1 MEILIVEDD
10 LLAVARLETILA
22 KIDQGIN
29 ILHVCKTIKDTINWL
44 KNNKQPNLIF
54 LDIQLSD
61 GVSFEIFKSIE
72 ITCPIIFITA
82 FDNYAIEAFKVN
94 SIDYIL
100 KPYSLKDVK
109 NALLKYK
116 NLNQKEPFNFN
127 KGLFDELIQS
137 IPLNYKSR
145 FFSTINHT
153 IYSIPVD
160 EILYFNFEDNAT
172 ILVNVDNRSFVI
184 NYSLDA
190 LEKYLDPKMF
200 FRINRKFIIK
210 IDSIKKMNL
219 LSKSRIQVILKN
231 NIKEVVSRSKSR
243 SFKTWLNL

>member
-1 MEILIVEDD
+1 MKILIVEDD
-10 LLAVARLETILA
+10 LLAVSRLETILS
-22 KIDQGIN
+22 KIDENIN
-29 ILHVCKTIKDTINWL
+29 ILQVCKTVKDTISWL
-44 KNNKQPNLIF
+44 KNNTQPNLMF

-61 GVSFEIFKSIE
+61 GVSFEIFKSVE
-72 ITCPIIFITA
+72 ITCPIVFITA

-100 KPYSLKDVK
+100 KPYSLDDVK

-116 NLNQKEPFNFN
+116 NLQKNEIFTFN
-127 KGLFDELIQS
+127 KSLFDELIQS

-153 IYSIPVD
+153 IYSIPIE
-160 EILYFNFEDNAT
+160 EILYFNFEDGAT
-172 ILVNVDNRSFVI
+172 TLVNINNKIFVL
-184 NYSLDA
+184 NYSLEA
-190 LEKYLDPKMF
+190 LEKYLDPNLF

-219 LSKSRIQVILKN
+219 LSKSRIQVVLN
-231 NIKEVVSRSKSR
+231 NNVKEVVSRSKSR